1 MTITGRIFISLAVA
15 AAVATATTY
24 FQSGGAWFDPVLFAA
39 MCVATVA
46 TALLTS
52 PGGQAAREHP
62 PVREER
68 QQASTSTPA
77 SAAAAEGP
85 RENGQVKWFNVS
97 KGFGFITK
105 DDGEEIF
112 VHFRSIRGEGRRSL
126 RDGQRVSFVV
136 AQSDKGPQAEDV
148 VGI

>member
-1 MTITGRIFISLAVA
+1 MSLIAKLIISLVI
-15 AAVATATTY
+15 AAVVSTVTTLL
-24 FQSGGAWFDPVLFAA
+24 QGGTIPDLVSMAAFA
-39 MCVATVA
+39 VATVA
-46 TALLTS
+46 TALIVGGPA
-52 PGGQAAREHP
+52 PGTAANTAGAGADAGQPA
-62 PVREER
+62 PVATPSGKGREE
-68 QQASTSTPA
+68 
-77 SAAAAEGP
+77 
-85 RENGQVKWFNVS
+85 GQVKWFNVS

-148 VGI
+148 EGVD

>member
-1 MTITGRIFISLAVA
+1 MSLILKLIISLVIAIVA
-15 AAVATATTY
+15 STVTTLLQDGSIPDMLLLAA
-24 FQSGGAWFDPVLFAA
+24 FSI
-39 MCVATVA
+39 ATVA
-46 TALLTS
+46 TALLVS
-52 PGGQAAREHP
+52 PSATPSTAGNSSAPANSGSKNPAPRTASDDSARD
-62 PVREER
+62 
-68 QQASTSTPA
+68 Q
-77 SAAAAEGP
+77 
-85 RENGQVKWFNVS
+85 GQVKWFNVS

-148 VGI
+148 EGLD